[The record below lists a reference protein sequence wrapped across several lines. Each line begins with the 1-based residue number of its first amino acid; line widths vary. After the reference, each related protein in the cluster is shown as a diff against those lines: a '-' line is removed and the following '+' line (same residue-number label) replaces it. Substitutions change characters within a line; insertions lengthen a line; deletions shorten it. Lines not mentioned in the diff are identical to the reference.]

1 MEKDIKRTSKWLKKY
16 CDNLG
21 FDGYVIGLSGGIDSA
36 VSMALAVKSMGAD
49 RVLGVILPCTKTNE
63 KVRLEDIEDAQ
74 LLAKS
79 FGVKTA
85 TIYLNDAVMC
95 INPQVDSWVNELG
108 REIKSD
114 LVSSNIKARLR
125 MTTLRAFAEANHML
139 VLGTTNKTEE
149 YLGYYTKAGDGG
161 AGVDVEPLVDFF
173 KFEIFEMA
181 RQIEVDGNKIPQKII
196 DRKPSAGLF
205 DNQTDESEIG
215 HTYKDIDDYLVF
227 RENITKSLG
236 INEIYQ
242 NLLEIISDLAPIKE
256 FEVKPEVAKTVERM
270 IVAGQHKRVNPPS
283 FIR

>member
-1 MEKDIKRTSKWLKKY
+1 MEKDIKKTSKWLKRY

-21 FDGYVIGLSGGIDSA
+21 FDGFVIGLSGGIDSA

-49 RVLGVILPCTKTNE
+49 RVLGVILPCTKTGE
-63 KVRLEDIEDAQ
+63 ILRKEDIEDAK
-74 LLAKS
+74 LLAGS
-79 FGVKTA
+79 FGVRTV
-85 TIYLNDAVMC
+85 TIYLNDAVNC
-95 INPQVDSWVNELG
+95 IFDQITRSVLES
-108 REIKSD
+108 KSD

-149 YLGYYTKAGDGG
+149 YLGYYTKSGDGG

-242 NLLEIISDLAPIKE
+242 NLLDTMMDLAKYKD
-256 FEVKPEVAKTVERM
+256 FEMKPEVATTVERM
-270 IVAGQHKRVNPPS
+270 IVAGQHKRVNPPG

>member
-1 MEKDIKRTSKWLKKY
+1 MEKDIKKTSKWLKKY

-49 RVLGVILPCTKTNE
+49 KVHGIILPCTKTGE
-63 KVRLEDIEDAQ
+63 TQRWEDMEDAK
-74 LLAKS
+74 LLADS
-79 FGVKTA
+79 FGVKTV
-85 TIYLNDAVMC
+85 TVVLNDAANC
-95 INPQVDSWVNELG
+95 IFDQVTKSVLES
-108 REIKSD
+108 KSD

-125 MTTLRAFAEANHML
+125 MTTLRAYAESLHCL

-227 RENITKSLG
+227 RENITRSLG

-256 FEVKPEVAKTVERM
+256 FEIKPEVATTVERM

-283 FIR
+283 FTR